1 MQSEGGTMR
10 IRLVLIPIS
19 LALATI
25 TQFIFYSGP
34 ARHVDLTIV
43 SMSLISLL
51 LSLIALALSGTKD
64 RGTSQVSRP
73 VEIAIIFIIT
83 LGLIFLQNA
92 VYSLLV
98 ASAPPPHYHYDQL
111 FSQQSVFWSQALN
124 LTHIFTLLSL
134 CLATTRFIQEH
145 TSALLPAIASS
156 ISIAALLSLPLGLPG
171 LTAGIVLALAVTT
184 ASNYIQS
191 ITGLLLAFIAL
202 LGCAWVISQTSVSQ
216 LYAVSDYLYL
226 TTNILAVVA
235 GLTALLGL
243 FRWNANRS
251 SPLVTHS
258 K

>member
-1 MQSEGGTMR
+1 MR

-34 ARHVDLTIV
+34 TRHVGLTIV

-51 LSLIALALSGTKD
+51 LSLIALALTGTKD
-64 RGTSQVSRP
+64 RGTSQVSRS
-73 VEIAIIFIIT
+73 VEMSIIFIIT

-92 VYSLLV
+92 VYSLLA
-98 ASAPPPHYHYDQL
+98 ASAPPPHYRYDQI

-124 LTHIFTLLSL
+124 LTHIFTLLFL
-134 CLATTRFIQEH
+134 CLATTRFVQEH
-145 TSALLPAIASS
+145 TPALLPAIASS
-156 ISIAALLSLPLGLPG
+156 AFIATLLSLPLGLPG
-171 LTAGIVLALAVTT
+171 LTAGIVLALAVTA

-191 ITGLLLAFIAL
+191 ITGLFLAFIAL
-202 LGCAWVISQTSVSQ
+202 LGCAWAISQAAVSQ
-216 LYAVSDYLYL
+216 LYAISDYLHL

-235 GLTALLGL
+235 SLTTLLGL

-251 SPLVTHS
+251 SSLVTHS